1 MIKIPRKRN
10 STARMRSNYRNTTGC
25 CLELFY
31 MLESFHQG
39 SQIEV
44 SVRGEDIVEKKVLT
58 IRRESINW
66 RRMCI
71 GLPSGLNQIIIDGL
85 MTKGSNNSAAVDDI
99 TMAPCQVF
107 GK

>member
-1 MIKIPRKRN
+1 
-10 STARMRSNYRNTTGC
+10 
-25 CLELFY
+25 
-31 MLESFHQG
+31 MLETFHQG

-44 SVRGEDIVEKKVLT
+44 LVRGEDIVEEKILT

-66 RRMCI
+66 RRMCVK
-71 GLPSGLNQIIIDGL
+71 LPSGINQIIIDGL

-99 TMAPCQVF
+99 TLAPCQVF